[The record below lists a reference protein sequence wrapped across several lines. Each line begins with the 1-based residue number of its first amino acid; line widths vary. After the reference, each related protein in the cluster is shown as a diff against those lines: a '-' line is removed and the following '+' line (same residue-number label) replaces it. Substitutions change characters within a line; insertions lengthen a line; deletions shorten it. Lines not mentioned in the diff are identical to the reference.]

1 MTRWTPPRWTARAS
15 RRLRALPCSAPSMAV
30 RHARVVLHPAAVAAS
45 PPRMTLRRA
54 DCVAVSRRPRT
65 PRRFAASVADRRAG
79 ACRRADCAAV
89 NRHQRT
95 PRRFVASVAGGRA
108 GACRLAG
115 CVAVNRHQR
124 TPRRFAASAVRGA
137 GPHA

>member
-1 MTRWTPPRWTARAS
+1 MTQCMPPRWTARAS
-15 RRLRALPCSAPSMAV
+15 GRLRALPCSAASMAV
-30 RHARVVLHPAAVAAS
+30 SRSRVVHPAAVTAS
-45 PPRMTLRRA
+45 PPRMTRRRA
-54 DCVAVSRRPRT
+54 DCVTVSRRPRT

-79 ACRRADCAAV
+79 ACRRADCVAV